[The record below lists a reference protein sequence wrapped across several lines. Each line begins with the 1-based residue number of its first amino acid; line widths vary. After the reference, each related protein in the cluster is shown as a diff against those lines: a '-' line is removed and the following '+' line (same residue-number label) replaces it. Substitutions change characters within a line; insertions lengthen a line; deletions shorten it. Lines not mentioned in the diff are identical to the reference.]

1 MFCYICSIGCVVL
14 YTGQGKFHRS
24 TTNTLE
30 FVVNQVDLTAGQL
43 RNVSD
48 YFALAKQLQVDQIFL
63 PSSVQTNIDEIET
76 KINSSASALS
86 DRTMENSDD
95 IRDLVDSVYV
105 NY

>member
-1 MFCYICSIGCVVL
+1 M
-14 YTGQGKFHRS
+14 
-24 TTNTLE
+24 
-30 FVVNQVDLTAGQL
+30 NQVDLTAGQL